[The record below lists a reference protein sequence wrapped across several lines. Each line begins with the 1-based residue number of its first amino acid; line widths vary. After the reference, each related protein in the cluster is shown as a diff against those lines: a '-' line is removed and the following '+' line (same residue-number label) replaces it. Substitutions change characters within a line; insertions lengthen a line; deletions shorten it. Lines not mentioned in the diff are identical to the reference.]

1 MCFIKWVFLKV
12 LQNSLENTSARVSF
26 FDKVG
31 GLRPA
36 AFSKKTLAEVFPVNF
51 AKLLG
56 IPFLHNTLGDCF
68 CTVGKV
74 NRNHLALMKKMRKI
88 YSILYFEINPGNKST
103 MWLKTVQNIHTNV
116 K

>member
-36 AFSKKTLAEVFPVNF
+36 AFSKKTLAEVFSSEF
-51 AKLLG
+51 CKT
-56 IPFLHNTLGDCF
+56 FRNTF
-68 CTVGKV
+68 FT
-74 NRNHLALMKKMRKI
+74 
-88 YSILYFEINPGNKST
+88 E
-103 MWLKTVQNIHTNV
+103 HTR
-116 K
+116 